1 MIRFFS
7 VLLLTTTFNATAK
20 LTPEAEDALKALE
33 WGNLSIIER
42 IEFKANFAE
51 AFEIVEWGCGA
62 PCTQSVIIEVA
73 TGEIV
78 SFVDSCYGLDF
89 TLESNVI
96 AFINIEND
104 PLPSCNN
111 KQKLTLVDGELV
123 KQNK

>member
-1 MIRFFS
+1 MIRFFG
-7 VLLLTTTFNATAK
+7 LLLLVVSFNADAK
-20 LTPEAEDALKALE
+20 LTPEAENRLKALE

-42 IEFKANFAE
+42 IEFKSNFAE

-89 TLESNVI
+89 TLGSNVI

-104 PLPSCNN
+104 PLLSCNN
-111 KQKLTLVDGELV
+111 TQKLTLVDGELV
-123 KQNK
+123 IAN